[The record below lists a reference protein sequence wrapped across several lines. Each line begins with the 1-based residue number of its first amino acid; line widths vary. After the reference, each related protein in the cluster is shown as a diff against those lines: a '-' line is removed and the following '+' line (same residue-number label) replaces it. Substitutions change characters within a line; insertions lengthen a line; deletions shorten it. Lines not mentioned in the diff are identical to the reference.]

1 MELPGLGARRSCTHL
16 WSTCGR
22 LGPQLISGPLDA
34 LGTSSH
40 GSLGGSAFACRFE
53 SVERH
58 IAANEPPETAGGAC
72 SWSHHAAF
80 ASIMMAP
87 LAVDGGNDKVAV
99 MQIDAGMQQRRL
111 REKKSSSGW
120 RNERSLET
128 SRHWRWCSRYIGPVT
143 AVSAA
148 LTMVCIAAMMGC
160 SSAARPGRPVPTR
173 PYAETLA
180 VTVREGTEL
189 VAALSPDGRRIAFI
203 LLGQV
208 WLIDADGGRAV
219 ALTDAVA
226 DPHEDWA
233 IAWAPDSRRLAV
245 SANHPAILSAE
256 GIPRSSASLSV
267 VDVDSRTTLRT
278 WRREQIIDVGWP
290 PSDDAPETVEFN
302 RDSTDLWRFPIDSAR
317 PPIRERALP
326 RRIGAPAYAPGG
338 RSLAYAGPVSASQWV
353 PTSASDLWEMDLATR
368 AERRLT
374 ADSALD
380 GYPAYSPDGRWIAFI
395 SERSGTRQ
403 LWLLPRDAGEPRPL
417 TRSGEDVYLA
427 PLSWLPDSRGVVYT
441 AAGKIHVAFVDGSA
455 ERTLEFG
462 ADITVARWSGLR
474 RPELP
479 RPGERHRV
487 RGIVT
492 PELAPDGRRVAFAAL
507 GDLWVADVSGGR
519 PMRLTQ
525 SVGDEI
531 RPRWSPDGSR
541 LAYVVYAPGTEPQVR
556 ILEVDRPERSRTV
569 TVPIGP
575 FDPQFEWSPD
585 GRRLAWVEGNRIGW
599 TDVSMGETRVV
610 ASAAGQLLG
619 WSSSGDSIAYATSR
633 ASWRVS
639 ADSGRP
645 VESNVPDNYASRARW
660 AADLSR
666 AAYAVADR
674 GYRVDVAAGRTP
686 VRLTDPAPRHF
697 SWSTRGHYLLYLSGA
712 RVRLLDARSGV
723 ARTLE
728 VAPWY
733 DVPEPPP
740 SLLIRNVR
748 IVDGTGG
755 PASRPSDLLV
765 IGGRIAEISAA
776 GAMPSADAVR
786 TIDAG
791 GRTLLPGLM
800 NLHAH
805 QTPSKPLLALNLYN
819 GVLSI
824 RDPGPGSQGEWI
836 QSLRERA
843 EAGELLAPRI
853 FATGGTVT
861 AHDRATGLNS
871 RGVDLMD
878 PRSVADQVASMAAV
892 GTDIIKPYFRN
903 PLLDSRV
910 SEAAHALALPMTSH
924 FLFLGSLAR
933 GLEGKEH
940 SHLYYR
946 GWTALYRAD
955 VIGALRASNA
965 CVTPTLLFYAVNQLG
980 GRSTRLALDT
990 SFLTDSIIRAFASSG
1005 LIAES
1010 RAWLLRPVS
1019 AAARAAWSQREGW
1032 DLESVRRLREA
1043 GVRVTTGTD
1052 VPAIFDEFGV
1062 PFEMELLVRA
1072 GLTPLEAIRAATL
1085 DGASCLG
1092 VENELGS
1099 VEVGKRA
1106 DLIIVDGDP
1115 TADIRDIRRIAWVV
1129 LGGAPYT
1136 RQEIIASVRPSGPR

>member
-1 MELPGLGARRSCTHL
+1 
-16 WSTCGR
+16 
-22 LGPQLISGPLDA
+22 
-34 LGTSSH
+34 
-40 GSLGGSAFACRFE
+40 
-53 SVERH
+53 
-58 IAANEPPETAGGAC
+58 
-72 SWSHHAAF
+72 
-80 ASIMMAP
+80 MMKG
-87 LAVDGGNDKVAV
+87 LAVDGGREKVTL
-99 MQIDAGMQQRRL
+99 MQIDAGVQR
-111 REKKSSSGW
+111 KKKRSAADW
-120 RNERSLET
+120 RKETSLEA
-128 SRHWRWCSRYIGPVT
+128 SQQWRWCSRYMGPVT

-148 LTMVCIAAMMGC
+148 LTVVGVATTMGC
-160 SSAARPGRPVPTR
+160 SSAGRPGRPVPTR
-173 PYAETLA
+173 PYAETVL

-219 ALTDAVA
+219 ALTDVVA

-233 IAWAPDSRRLAV
+233 IAWAPDSKRLAV
-245 SANHPAILSAE
+245 SANHPTILSAE

-267 VDVDSRTTLRT
+267 LHVDSRTTLRT

-326 RRIGAPAYAPGG
+326 RRIGAPAYAPDG

-353 PTSASDLWEMDLATR
+353 ATSSSDIWEVDVATR
-368 AERRLT
+368 AEQRLT
-374 ADSALD
+374 ADSTLD

-403 LWLLPRDAGEPRPL
+403 LWLLPRDRGEPRPL
-417 TRSGEDVYLA
+417 TTNAEDAYLA

-455 ERTLEFG
+455 DRTVEFS
-462 ADITVARWSGLR
+462 ADIAVARWRGLR
-474 RPELP
+474 RPILA
-479 RPGERHRV
+479 RPGERRRV

-492 PELAPDGRRVAFAAL
+492 PELAPDGTRVAFAAL
-507 GDLWVADVSGGR
+507 GDLWVADVNGGH
-519 PMRLTQ
+519 PLRLTQ
-525 SVGDEI
+525 SVGDEM
-531 RPRWSPDGSR
+531 RPRWSPDGSL
-541 LAYVVYAPGTEPQVR
+541 LAYVVNAPGTERQVR
-556 ILEVDRPERSRTV
+556 VMEVARPERSRTV
-569 TVPIGP
+569 PVPTAS
-575 FDPQFEWSPD
+575 FDPQFEWSRD

-599 TDVSMGETRVV
+599 TDVGTGETRVV
-610 ASAAGQLLG
+610 ATASGQLLG
-619 WSSSGDSIAYATSR
+619 WSPRADSIQYATNR
-633 ASWRVS
+633 ATWHVS
-639 ADSGRP
+639 ADSGQP
-645 VESNVPDNYASRARW
+645 VESKVAGRYASSARW
-660 AADLSR
+660 AANLSR
-666 AAYAVADR
+666 AAYAVAAR
-674 GYRVDVAAGRTP
+674 GYRVDVAGGGAP
-686 VRLTDPAPRHF
+686 MPLTDPAPRQF
-697 SWSTRGHYLLYLSGA
+697 SWSADGRYLLYFSGA
-712 RVRLLDARSGV
+712 RMRLLDAGSGV
-723 ARTLE
+723 GRTLE

-748 IVDGTGG
+748 IVDGTGA

-765 IGGRIAEISAA
+765 VGGRIAEISAA
-776 GAMPSADAVR
+776 GAMRAGGEVR

-853 FATGGTVT
+853 FATGGMVT
-861 AHDRATGLNS
+861 AHDRARGLDS

-910 SEAAHALALPMTSH
+910 SEAAHALALPITSH

-946 GWTALYRAD
+946 GWTALYRDD
-955 VIGALRASNA
+955 VIATLRAANV
-965 CVTPTLLFYAVNQLG
+965 CVTPTLLSYAVNHLG

-1005 LIAES
+1005 LIAEA
-1010 RAWLLRPVS
+1010 RAWLRRPLS
-1019 AAARAAWSQREGW
+1019 PAARAAWSQREGW

-1052 VPAIFDEFGV
+1052 LYALFEEFGV

-1072 GLTPLEAIRAATL
+1072 GFAPLEAIRAATF
-1085 DGASCLG
+1085 DAASCLG

-1115 TADIRDIRRIAWVV
+1115 TTDIRDIRRIAWVV

-1136 RQEIIASVRPSGPR
+1136 RQEILASVRRVGTR